1 MESDERELLGRALP
15 AVNTDQG
22 VRAVIKSKPIEPGA
36 VDGYWESK
44 FGDALDEARKGMM
57 KLARAFEPDEL
68 AQQGFGLYERFRPQ
82 IPEGVGGWGAPVILD
97 GGVSVVSC
105 QTAA

>member
-1 MESDERELLGRALP
+1 MP

-22 VRAVIKSKPIEPGA
+22 VRAVVKSKPIDPEG
-36 VDGYWESK
+36 VERYWESK
-44 FGDALDEARKGMM
+44 FGDALPEARKTMTE
-57 KLARAFEPDEL
+57 LARAFEPDEL

-97 GGVSVVSC
+97 GGASVVSC